1 MNPLLQQKCVFCR
14 DGRLPKHKKRQ
25 TKPDLLISSVFSKHH
40 PPMNNFFVLK
50 KPFAIFD
57 QFLNKTWIAYDSKKV
72 FVQRKK
78 APKHKTAYQIWCFAI
93 VFENIVQTRPPRTK
107 TLLLNFAKNNKF
119 LQKNLNHSRRQIF
132 TWFKTVVNI
141 TSLFAFSTRTRRHT
155 NYLATLVIWKHIQND
170 VLRVNE
176 VISQELQI
184 WVVHSLFAAG
194 VTSARRTTMS
204 STSSSSSACRLRA
217 EDRDG
222 QWHARSSIALSAATQ
237 PQTHIALHTRRNL
250 PHRFGL
256 HEHPVKRLFDEF
268 RVLGA
273 AHAHGANKDIKLGA
287 DISCAEQLRGRW
299 HSLAQD
305 AYFKGQPHV
314 EGGHFRGRGAH
325 VSVRHVY
332 AALQTPVQSTDMQK
346 VHRWA
351 HTLIPYST
359 SRV

>member
-1 MNPLLQQKCVFCR
+1 MTHMTAHTHRN
-14 DGRLPKHKKRQ
+14 
-25 TKPDLLISSVFSKHH
+25 INSE
-40 PPMNNFFVLK
+40 
-50 KPFAIFD
+50 
-57 QFLNKTWIAYDSKKV
+57 KTHMGSLVYL
-72 FVQRKK
+72 
-78 APKHKTAYQIWCFAI
+78 Y
-93 VFENIVQTRPPRTK
+93 N
-107 TLLLNFAKNNKF
+107 
-119 LQKNLNHSRRQIF
+119 F

-237 PQTHIALHTRRNL
+237 PQTHIALHTRRNM

-273 AHAHGANKDIKLGA
+273 AHAHEANKDIKLGA

-314 EGGHFRGRGAH
+314 AEGHFRGRGAH

-332 AALQTPVQSTDMQK
+332 AALQTPVQSTDMQNM
-346 VHRWA
+346 HR
-351 HTLIPYST
+351 
-359 SRV
+359 

>member
-1 MNPLLQQKCVFCR
+1 MTHMTAHTHRN
-14 DGRLPKHKKRQ
+14 
-25 TKPDLLISSVFSKHH
+25 INSV
-40 PPMNNFFVLK
+40 
-50 KPFAIFD
+50 
-57 QFLNKTWIAYDSKKV
+57 KTHMGSLVYL
-72 FVQRKK
+72 
-78 APKHKTAYQIWCFAI
+78 Y
-93 VFENIVQTRPPRTK
+93 N
-107 TLLLNFAKNNKF
+107 
-119 LQKNLNHSRRQIF
+119 F

-217 EDRDG
+217 KDRDG

-250 PHRFGL
+250 LHRFGL

-273 AHAHGANKDIKLGA
+273 AHAHEANKDIKLGD

-305 AYFKGQPHV
+305 AYFKGQPLCGRRAFQRQRRACIRASRLCCIADTRAKH
-314 EGGHFRGRGAH
+314 GHAKSAQVGHTHWSHIPHLGYRKGVAAWRDSRAQQGASGT
-325 VSVRHVY
+325 VAFS
-332 AALQTPVQSTDMQK
+332 
-346 VHRWA
+346 
-351 HTLIPYST
+351 
-359 SRV
+359 